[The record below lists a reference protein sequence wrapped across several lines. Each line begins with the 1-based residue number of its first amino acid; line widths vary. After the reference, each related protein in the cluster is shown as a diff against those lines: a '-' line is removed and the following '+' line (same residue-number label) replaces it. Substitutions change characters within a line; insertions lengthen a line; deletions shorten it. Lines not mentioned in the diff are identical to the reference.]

1 MVMSAAEP
9 RKPVTPLTAEPGK
22 AELQQIGNSDVAA
35 LRLPPGRFHV
45 VTAWPESLDLCSK
58 ALSRLG
64 LGVPEKVGDAIVTAE
79 GSAMRVAPGRWF
91 FDGLDPTP
99 AADGSEKFA
108 VTDLSDGT
116 AMFSIYGE
124 KATRLAQ
131 KLIMVDLSGDTAAPP
146 RVMQTGSSHG
156 IGLTMLWSERNQFKL
171 FCEKSYERDF
181 WHMLQAELAE
191 FTIDET
197 A

>member
-1 MVMSAAEP
+1 MAMSAVKPE
-9 RKPVTPLTAEPGK
+9 KPVTPLTAVPGK
-22 AELQQIGNSDVAA
+22 TGMQQVGNGDVSAM
-35 LRLPPGRFHV
+35 RLPPGRFHV
-45 VTAWPESLDLCSK
+45 VTAWPDSLDLCSK

-64 LGVPEKVGDAIVTAE
+64 FEVPEKVGDAIVTAE

-116 AMFSIYGE
+116 AMFSIHGE
-124 KATRLAQ
+124 KVMRLAQ
-131 KLIMVDLSGDTAAPP
+131 KLIMVDLSGDTPAPP

-171 FCEKSYERDF
+171 FCEKSYETDF

-191 FTIDET
+191 FTIDDT
-197 A
+197 T

>member
-1 MVMSAAEP
+1 MAMSAAEP
-9 RKPVTPLTAEPGK
+9 IKPVTHLTAEPGK
-22 AELQQIGNSDVAA
+22 AELQQIGNSDIAA
-35 LRLPPGRFHV
+35 MQLPPGRFHV
-45 VTAWPESLDLCSK
+45 ITAWPDSLDQCSK

-91 FDGLDPTP
+91 FDGLDPGP
-99 AADGSEKFA
+99 AADGSEKF
-108 VTDLSDGT
+108 VITDLSNGM
-116 AMFSIYGE
+116 AMFKIHGE

-131 KLIMVDLSGDTAAPP
+131 KLIMVDLSGDRPAPP
-146 RVMQTGSSHG
+146 VVMQTGSSHG